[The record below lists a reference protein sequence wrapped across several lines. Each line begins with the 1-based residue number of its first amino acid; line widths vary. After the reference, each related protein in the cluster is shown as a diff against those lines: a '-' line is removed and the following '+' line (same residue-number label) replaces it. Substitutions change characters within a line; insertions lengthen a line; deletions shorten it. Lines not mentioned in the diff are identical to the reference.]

1 MEGKHI
7 THNPQKGLNAMKSL
21 KLCAWMAALFFVFA
35 FVACNGGGSSSS
47 SSESGT
53 GTLVLNL
60 TDKQA
65 DACYKHV
72 YVTIDEVKIHVGDDN
87 GEGSWISERVEKTYD
102 LMMLV
107 NGVFAELAKFVDLT
121 PGHYTQIRLIIGDEP
136 YDPPEDPGRYEYAN
150 YFVDCSDVSHELTIP
165 SGRQTGI
172 KLVHQFGIQT
182 EDRTELILD
191 WEVAKAVVTAGAS
204 GKNILKPAIKVIG
217 THAVVRGI
225 VQDDAGGSLGG
236 VLVTAQ
242 TYDGNADEK
251 ERVVVHSS
259 TYSSDVS
266 ETLGQ
271 YAMHLSP
278 GNYCIVAYKGNE
290 CGLNADVYGP
300 VCRSIEVEMNGVYNL
315 NFVNDGVDDFSLH
328 SVPAGNFKGD
338 VVTGGNE
345 VTLSFRQQGV
355 CASGCDWIEV
365 ASDRLADGTVSY
377 CVGLPKLPEKEL
389 YHVVAF
395 TDSETQTVDANVV
408 AYTDTTQNF
417 SF

>member
-1 MEGKHI
+1 MS
-7 THNPQKGLNAMKSL
+7 HNPQKGVNAMKSL
-21 KLCAWMAALFFVFA
+21 KLCAWMAALFFVFT
-35 FVACNGGGSSSS
+35 FSACNGGGSSSS

-72 YVTIDEVKIHVGDDN
+72 YVTIDEVQIHVGDEN

-136 YDPPEDPGRYEYAN
+136 YDPPENPDRYEYAN
-150 YFVDCSDVSHELTIP
+150 YFVDCSDVFHELTIP
-165 SGRQTGI
+165 SGLQTGI
-172 KLVHQFGIQT
+172 KLVHQFEIQT
-182 EDRTELILD
+182 EDTTELILD
-191 WEVAKAVVTAGAS
+191 WEVAKAIVTAGES
-204 GKNILKPAIKVIG
+204 GKHILKPTIKVIG
-217 THAVVRGI
+217 THAVVSGI
-225 VQDDAGGSLGG
+225 VQDGAGGSLGG

-271 YAMHLSP
+271 YAMHLPP

-290 CGLNADVYGP
+290 CYLNADVYGP

-315 NFVNDGVDDFSLH
+315 DFVDDFSLH
-328 SVPAGNFKGD
+328 SVPAGNFIGD

-377 CVGLPKLPEKEL
+377 CVGLPELPETEL

-395 TDSETQTVDANVV
+395 TDSETQTDGANVV
-408 AYTDTTQNF
+408 AHTNTTQNF